1 MRHRRRTA
9 KLGRTSEHRNAMLA
23 NMVCSFIKQ
32 ASQGRQGRIE
42 TTLAKA
48 KAARVV
54 AEKMVSLGKK
64 GQSKD
69 KTVHYRRLAASRLR
83 APSRTQFEKQGK
95 VNGKQ
100 RREAWR
106 ESEDVVHIL
115 FDDIAPRFKDRP
127 GGYTRIIKLGRRRGD
142 AAEMAILEWVES
154 ESAAVADTAAV
165 PTEAKT
171 EPEKKEEA
179 AAEEKAEEKSEPEAV
194 AEEATED
201 EASADTNEEK
211 PEAVEAAEEEISEE
225 AAAEEKADSEEPS
238 EDTEDASPAEPEAE
252 SSDEKAS
259 AEDEDAA
266 KSEEGDKKK
275 ED

>member
-1 MRHRRRTA
+1 
-9 KLGRTSEHRNAMLA
+9 MLA

-64 GQSKD
+64 GQDKG

-83 APSRTQFEKQGK
+83 APSRTQFDKEGK
-95 VNGKQ
+95 VKGKQ

-154 ESAAVADTAAV
+154 EMAAV
-165 PTEAKT
+165 TEAAAAAEAKAK
-171 EPEKKEEA
+171 PEKKEEA
-179 AAEEKAEEKSEPEAV
+179 AVEEKSEEKSEPEA
-194 AEEATED
+194 AEKEATEE
-201 EASADTNEEK
+201 EASADTAEEK
-211 PEAVEAAEEEISEE
+211 AEDTEAAPKEESEE
-225 AAAEEKADSEEPS
+225 AVEEKADSEEAS
-238 EDTEDASPAEPEAE
+238 EEKEDAPPAEPETE
-252 SSDEKAS
+252 SADEEAS
-259 AEDEDAA
+259 AEGEEAA
-266 KSEEGDKKK
+266 KPEEDDKKK
-275 ED
+275 GE

>member
-1 MRHRRRTA
+1 
-9 KLGRTSEHRNAMLA
+9 MLA

-64 GQSKD
+64 GQNKD

-83 APSRTQFEKQGK
+83 APSRTQFDKEGK
-95 VNGKQ
+95 VKGKQ

-115 FDDIAPRFKDRP
+115 FDDIAPRFKERP

-154 ESAAVADTAAV
+154 ELEAVTDTAVV
-165 PTEAKT
+165 PTEAKA
-171 EPEKKEEA
+171 EPEKKEG
-179 AAEEKAEEKSEPEAV
+179 AAEVKADEKSEPEA
-194 AEEATED
+194 ASEEVVGDQT
-201 EASADTNEEK
+201 SADTNAEK
-211 PEAVEAAEEEISEE
+211 SESAEEEEPKE
-225 AAAEEKADSEEPS
+225 AAAEEKADSSEPS
-238 EDTEDASPAEPEAE
+238 EDTEDASPAEPETE

-259 AEDEDAA
+259 AEDAA
-266 KSEEGDKKK
+266 KSGEGNKKK

>member
-64 GQSKD
+64 GQDKG

-127 GGYTRIIKLGRRRGD
+127 GGYTRIIKLGRRKGD

-154 ESAAVADTAAV
+154 EMAAVTDTAAV
-165 PTEAKT
+165 PAEAKA

-179 AAEEKAEEKSEPEAV
+179 AGEKSEEKSEPEAV

-211 PEAVEAAEEEISEE
+211 SEAVEAAEEEISEE

-238 EDTEDASPAEPEAE
+238 EDTEDASPAEPETE
-252 SSDEKAS
+252 SADEKAS
-259 AEDEDAA
+259 AEEEDAP

>member
-1 MRHRRRTA
+1 
-9 KLGRTSEHRNAMLA
+9 MLA

-64 GQSKD
+64 GQDKD

-83 APSRTQFEKQGK
+83 APSRTQFDKEGK
-95 VNGKQ
+95 VKGKQ

-115 FDDIAPRFKDRP
+115 FDDIAPRFKERP

-154 ESAAVADTAAV
+154 ELEAVTDTAVV
-165 PTEAKT
+165 PTEAKA
-171 EPEKKEEA
+171 EPEKKEG
-179 AAEEKAEEKSEPEAV
+179 AAEVKADEKSEPEAA
-194 AEEATED
+194 AEEVVGD
-201 EASADTNEEK
+201 QASADTNAEKSESAEEEK
-211 PEAVEAAEEEISEE
+211 PKE
-225 AAAEEKADSEEPS
+225 AAAEEKADSSEPS
-238 EDTEDASPAEPEAE
+238 EDTEDASPAEPETE
-252 SSDEKAS
+252 SADEKAS
-259 AEDEDAA
+259 AEEEDVP

>member
-1 MRHRRRTA
+1 
-9 KLGRTSEHRNAMLA
+9 MLA

-64 GQSKD
+64 GQNKD

-83 APSRTQFEKQGK
+83 APSRTQFDKEGK
-95 VNGKQ
+95 VKGKQ

-115 FDDIAPRFKDRP
+115 FDDIAPRFKERP

-154 ESAAVADTAAV
+154 ELEAVTDTAVV
-165 PTEAKT
+165 PTEAKA
-171 EPEKKEEA
+171 EPEKKEG
-179 AAEEKAEEKSEPEAV
+179 AAEV
-194 AEEATED
+194 
-201 EASADTNEEK
+201 
-211 PEAVEAAEEEISEE
+211 
-225 AAAEEKADSEEPS
+225 
-238 EDTEDASPAEPEAE
+238 
-252 SSDEKAS
+252 
-259 AEDEDAA
+259 EDED
-266 KSEEGDKKK
+266 EW
-275 ED
+275 

>member
-64 GQSKD
+64 GQNKG

-83 APSRTQFEKQGK
+83 APSRTQFDKQGK
-95 VNGKQ
+95 VKGKQ
-100 RREAWR
+100 RRDAWR

-127 GGYTRIIKLGRRRGD
+127 GGYTRIIKLGCRRGD

-154 ESAAVADTAAV
+154 EMAAV
-165 PTEAKT
+165 TEAAAAAAEAKA
-171 EPEKKEEA
+171 EPEKKDEA
-179 AAEEKAEEKSEPEAV
+179 AAEEKSEEKSEPEA
-194 AEEATED
+194 AEEEATKE
-201 EASADTNEEK
+201 EASTDTAEEK
-211 PEAVEAAEEEISEE
+211 AEDTEAAPKEESEE
-225 AAAEEKADSEEPS
+225 AVEEKADSEEAS
-238 EDTEDASPAEPEAE
+238 EEKEDAPPAEPETE
-252 SSDEKAS
+252 SADEEAS
-259 AEDEDAA
+259 AEGEEAA
-266 KSEEGDKKK
+266 KPEEDDKKK
-275 ED
+275 GE

>member
-1 MRHRRRTA
+1 
-9 KLGRTSEHRNAMLA
+9 MLS

-64 GQSKD
+64 GQDKN

-83 APSRTQFEKQGK
+83 APSRTQFDKEGK
-95 VNGKQ
+95 VKGKQ

-127 GGYTRIIKLGRRRGD
+127 GGYTRIIKLGRRKGD

-154 ESAAVADTAAV
+154 EMAAVNETAAA
-165 PTEAKT
+165 PAETQAEPAKKGET
-171 EPEKKEEA
+171 A
-179 AAEEKAEEKSEPEAV
+179 AKDKADEKSETET
-194 AEEATED
+194 AEDEATED
-201 EASADTNEEK
+201 EASTDTDEEK
-211 PEAVEAAEEEISEE
+211 SEDTESAEEEKS
-225 AAAEEKADSEEPS
+225 EEKADSEEPS
-238 EDTEDASPAEPEAE
+238 EETEDAPPAEPETE
-252 SSDEKAS
+252 SPDEEVS
-259 AEDEDAA
+259 AEGEDAA
-266 KSEEGDKKK
+266 KPEDGDKKK
-275 ED
+275 QE

>member
-1 MRHRRRTA
+1 
-9 KLGRTSEHRNAMLA
+9 MLA

-100 RREAWR
+100 RRETWR

-127 GGYTRIIKLGRRRGD
+127 GGYTRIIKLGRRKGD
-142 AAEMAILEWVES
+142 AAEMAILEWGES
-154 ESAAVADTAAV
+154 EMEAVTDTAAV
-165 PTEAKT
+165 PAEAKA
-171 EPEKKEEA
+171 EPEKKEY
-179 AAEEKAEEKSEPEAV
+179 
-194 AEEATED
+194 
-201 EASADTNEEK
+201 
-211 PEAVEAAEEEISEE
+211 
-225 AAAEEKADSEEPS
+225 
-238 EDTEDASPAEPEAE
+238 
-252 SSDEKAS
+252 
-259 AEDEDAA
+259 
-266 KSEEGDKKK
+266 
-275 ED
+275 

>member
-1 MRHRRRTA
+1 
-9 KLGRTSEHRNAMLA
+9 MLA

-165 PTEAKT
+165 PAEAKT

-179 AAEEKAEEKSEPEAV
+179 AAEEKSEPEAV
-194 AEEATED
+194 AEEATVD

-238 EDTEDASPAEPEAE
+238 EDTEDASPAEPETE
-252 SSDEKAS
+252 SSDEKGS
-259 AEDEDAA
+259 AEDAA